1 MADVEQPGR
10 TVDFVDDRGTLLH
23 VVQDG
28 VVQDGVVRDGGTRP
42 AVLFVQGLGASWFE
56 WDLVVALLRDEYRL
70 VRFDRP
76 GLGWSQQE
84 GGTRAPA
91 PQTLVGEAERLGR
104 VLDGVGVAADERV
117 VLVAH
122 SYGAFHAEA
131 FARLH
136 PERVAGVVFVDAS
149 VEPDITPA
157 PGGRGRDVG
166 RAVARAGQLLGLNQ
180 VLGPA
185 VRRLVYQV
193 ASTSRRDPDPETA
206 RAVYRSSRVA
216 RAVVN
221 ELASYRA
228 AAVAL
233 LELRCELPFPEVLV
247 QVLVGAAGAADG
259 GRAAAWLERQRAFAG
274 LFPGAEVVELADAK
288 HLIPV
293 DRPDAVATAVRSLG
307 F

>member
-1 MADVEQPGR
+1 MGGVEQFGHLA
-10 TVDFVDDRGTLLH
+10 FVDDGGTLLH
-23 VVQDG
+23 VV
-28 VVQDGVVRDGGTRP
+28 RDGAAGP
-42 AVLFVQGLGASWFE
+42 VVLFVQGLAGAWFE
-56 WDLVVALLRDEYRL
+56 WDPVVPMLNGDYRL

-84 GGTRAPA
+84 GHPVPV
-91 PQTLVGEAERLGR
+91 PQTLIGEAERLGR
-104 VLDGVGVAADERV
+104 VLDGVGVAADEPV

-131 FARLH
+131 FALLH

-157 PGGRGRDVG
+157 PGGPG
-166 RAVARAGQLLGLNQ
+166 RAVGLGVVRATQLLGLNR

-185 VRRLVYQV
+185 VRRLVYRA
-193 ASTSRRDPDPETA
+193 ASTTRRDPDPESG

-216 RAVVN
+216 RAVAN

-247 QVLVGAAGAADG
+247 QVLVGAAGADAG
-259 GRAAAWLERQRAFAG
+259 GAAAQRVERQRRFAG

-288 HLIPV
+288 HLIAA